1 MNKKTKNTYKIKFD
15 WEMLKL
21 SAGMGIVFAGLG
33 VLLFWA
39 TYTAPVGAGTESFAL
54 STSQRLARILPDD
67 IKSKIAMVI
76 AVLFMLFGVFL
87 LLAGIYRTIR
97 FIIFKR

>member
-1 MNKKTKNTYKIKFD
+1 MSKKVKKHTSPKFD

-21 SAGMGIVFAGLG
+21 FSGIGIVSAGLG

-39 TYTAPVGAGTESFAL
+39 TYTAPEGGGTESFAL
-54 STSQRLARILPDD
+54 STSQRVARMLPDD

-76 AVLFMLFGVFL
+76 AILFLLFGVFL
-87 LLAGIYRTIR
+87 IIAAIYRTFR
-97 FIIFKR
+97 FILFKK